1 MQQNVL
7 HWSYFGFL
15 FTAPYYLV
23 GLLLC
28 LLGCSVLCRYRKW
41 WAYVL
46 GVVLLALSTGT
57 YQAFIPTA
65 LCVMLLHFL
74 RKLTLAENWGWK
86 DLVKDILWYVSA
98 CLAFLALYSLMSK
111 LCLAVTH
118 ETMTSYKG
126 LDDPFAGGI
135 GMFVQR
141 IKLAYYLFLIPR
153 GSTRSAYMFPYRLHT
168 LYYIFL
174 VVLCVAA
181 LLYLEQL
188 WKRSRVRALSGL
200 LALGVLPMALN
211 FAHVMLPIHMEQD
224 DIDYLCVA
232 AHKGLYAPMG
242 TGLLLCN
249 HPVTPLLHGGTGSL
263 SKLQT
268 MPDMLPDRL
277 ESGTHNMPGI
287 AGLLEGI
294 RYVQRT
300 GVETIAAHERRLTA
314 QAVELLRHTEGIRLF
329 WCEGFRHQTG
339 VLSFVVEGM
348 DCEELG
354 EAMARQGVALR
365 AGLHCAPLA
374 HRTVGTL
381 KTGTVRFSPS
391 AFNTSAQVVQ
401 FAQILQNTLR
411 KM

>member
-1 MQQNVL
+1 MIYFDSGATTLEKPRAVRCAMARAVNTMSSPGRGSHQATQLAEETDYACRAAAAKLFGVEDESNVVFTSNATHGLNIAIHTLVQPGSRVVISGYEHNAVTRPL
-7 HWSYFGFL
+7 HAIPNVTLTVLNTLPFQPERMIEELKTALAQGVDVVICNHVSNVFGCVQ
-15 FTAPYYLV
+15 PV
-23 GLLLC
+23 GEMAALC
-28 LLGCSVLCRYRKW
+28 AEAGVPFVLDASQSAGILPVRMDELH
-41 WAYVL
+41 A
-46 GVVLLALSTGT
+46 
-57 YQAFIPTA
+57 AFIAMP
-65 LCVMLLHFL
+65 
-74 RKLTLAENWGWK
+74 G
-86 DLVKDILWYVSA
+86 
-98 CLAFLALYSLMSK
+98 
-111 LCLAVTH
+111 
-118 ETMTSYKG
+118 
-126 LDDPFAGGI
+126 
-135 GMFVQR
+135 
-141 IKLAYYLFLIPR
+141 
-153 GSTRSAYMFPYRLHT
+153 
-168 LYYIFL
+168 
-174 VVLCVAA
+174 
-181 LLYLEQL
+181 
-188 WKRSRVRALSGL
+188 
-200 LALGVLPMALN
+200 
-211 FAHVMLPIHMEQD
+211 
-224 DIDYLCVA
+224 
-232 AHKGLYAPMG
+232 HKGLYGPQG

-314 QAVELLRHTEGIRLF
+314 QAVELLRYTEGIRLF

-381 KTGTVRFSPS
+381 KTGTVRS

>member
-1 MQQNVL
+1 MI
-7 HWSYFGFL
+7 
-15 FTAPYYLV
+15 YLDSAATT
-23 GLLLC
+23 LQKPP
-28 LLGCSVLCRYRKW
+28 SVPQ
-41 WAYVL
+41 AVAQA
-46 GVVLLALSTGT
+46 LA
-57 YQAFIPTA
+57 
-65 LCVMLLHFL
+65 
-74 RKLTLAENWGWK
+74 
-86 DLVKDILWYVSA
+86 
-98 CLAFLALYSLMSK
+98 
-111 LCLAVTH
+111 
-118 ETMTSYKG
+118 TMTSPGRGNYG
-126 LDDPFAGGI
+126 PAARASQTL
-135 GMFVQR
+135 
-141 IKLAYYLFLIPR
+141 LACREAAAERFRVGQPER
-153 GSTRSAYMFPYRLHT
+153 
-168 LYYIFL
+168 
-174 VVLCVAA
+174 VVLTFNATHGLNIAVRSLIKPGQTVVLSGYEHNAVTRPLHAIPNVTLTVLNTLPFQPERMIEELKTALAQGVDVVICNHVSNVFGCVQPVGEMAA
-181 LLYLEQL
+181 LCAEAGVPFVLDASQSAGILP
-188 WKRSRVRALSGL
+188 VRMDEL
-200 LALGVLPMALN
+200 
-211 FAHVMLPIHMEQD
+211 H
-224 DIDYLCVA
+224 A
-232 AHKGLYAPMG
+232 AFIAMPGHKGLYGPQG